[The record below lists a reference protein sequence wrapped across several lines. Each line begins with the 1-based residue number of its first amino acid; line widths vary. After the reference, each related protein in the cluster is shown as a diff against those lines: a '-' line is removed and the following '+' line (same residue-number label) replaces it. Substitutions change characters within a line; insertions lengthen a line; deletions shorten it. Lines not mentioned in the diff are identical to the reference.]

1 MRYNDICVVHLVR
14 ASNGIEPLQR
24 FLTSYKSHSA
34 GLEHELLF
42 VLKGFRE
49 NEISPDIELLLDQ
62 YKHRRINV
70 PDEGYDIGSYIV
82 AAHSSENEFLCFFN
96 SFSEILGD
104 CWLEKIY
111 RHISTKKCGMVSAT
125 GSWESQYTNSFL
137 MNRRFFL
144 SKLTDRIK
152 ALEIKKYFLP
162 FPNPHLRTNGF
173 CISRKLFLEVT
184 HGYTFKNKN
193 DTLIFESGREG
204 LSRKIASK
212 GLQLI
217 VVGRDGRGFFQDEWS
232 TSGTFRQGE
241 QENLLVAD
249 NQTRIYA
256 NADRSDRI
264 TLSHFAWGGEK

>member
-1 MRYNDICVVHLVR
+1 MRCNDICVIYLVR
-14 ASNGIEPLQR
+14 ASNGIEPLKR

-42 VLKGFRE
+42 ILKGFTE
-49 NEISPDIELLLDQ
+49 NGISPEIESLLNQ
-62 YKHRRINV
+62 YEHQRINV

-82 AAHSSENEFLCFFN
+82 AAQLLENKFLCFFN

-111 RHISTKKCGMVSAT
+111 RHISTKECGMVSAT
-125 GSWESQYTNSFL
+125 GSWESQYTNYL
-137 MNRRFFL
+137 IINRRFFL
-144 SKLTDRIK
+144 RKLTDRIK
-152 ALEIKKYFLP
+152 ALEIKKLFLP
-162 FPNPHLRTNGF
+162 FPNPHMRTNGF
-173 CISRKLFLEVT
+173 CISRNLFLEVT
-184 HGYTFKNKN
+184 HGHTFRNKT

-204 LSRKIASK
+204 LSRKIASR

-217 VVGRDGRGFFQDEWS
+217 VVGRDGRGFFPDEWS

-241 QENLLVAD
+241 QENLLVSD

-256 NADRSDRI
+256 DANDSERI
-264 TLSHFAWGGEK
+264 ILSRFAWGEKK